1 MRLSDTSPFLRENLL
16 GRIAPKVDYGENI
29 QDPFVPELQVAKWL
43 PVAFTQ
49 TANRGNGQ
57 SAYVIAKG
65 KPVAM
70 CRGGDFGLVPAGI
83 AADIIAGSATA
94 LIYSA
99 DDVTWKT
106 EDLTTG
112 AAVTGAVT
120 YSLGDVAQA
129 VWDRGLVDAAMAT
142 EAAAKYAIAGYD
154 AADLPGVGG
163 GTPSPAEDEAI
174 VRALISSPV
183 GHAKDH
189 LWVYLGSAEAGDF
202 KFQNYA
208 PKAKASLRTA
218 GVLRVPHIVTASAT
232 QVVDGTGATG
242 TGGASAQPTVG
253 AWYNA
258 TNAAL
263 FARYSERGLSAT
275 SSVALVIL
283 TANVLAK
290 NIAGRTPIS
299 SSLTGLLL
307 REVSSIAKISKSGD
321 FWVDE
326 MGGALVVFNTAWT
339 ATPTSTTF
347 TFSHYAAN
355 VASTSAE
362 VSFAGEA
369 RPGDLVTFDA
379 ASNFIAAGSTVA
391 SSEIVGQVLAVLKG
405 PRGGLERVRTGYHDS
420 AVSARSKMP
429 GSATDGYSDL
439 ITMAEE
445 TAADETII
453 IKFCVK

>member
-16 GRIAPKVDYGENI
+16 ERIAPKVDYGENI

-49 TANRGNGQ
+49 TANRGRGQ

-83 AADIIAGSATA
+83 AADIIAGG
-94 LIYSA
+94 LVYGA

-142 EAAAKYAIAGYD
+142 EAAAKYGIAGYD
-154 AADLPGVGG
+154 AANLPGAG
-163 GTPSPAEDEAI
+163 GTAPDEEHDAI
-174 VRALISSPV
+174 IHALISSPV
-183 GHAKDH
+183 GHAKDN

-218 GVLRVPHIVTASAT
+218 GVLRVPHVVTASAT
-232 QVVDGTGATG
+232 VTVNGA
-242 TGGASAQPTVG
+242 GASASYVADGQLVVG
-253 AWYNA
+253 SWYTDA
-258 TNAAL
+258 QAAQ
-263 FARYSERGLSAT
+263 FARYSERGLTAT
-275 SSVALVIL
+275 GGVALIAL

-290 NIAGRTPIS
+290 NTSRTPITS
-299 SSLTGLLL
+299 DDAAVLV
-307 REVSSIAKISKSGD
+307 REVSSISKITKSGD

-326 MGGALVVFNTAWT
+326 AGGALAVFETAFT
-339 ATPTSTTF
+339 ASTTF

-355 VASTSAE
+355 VASTAAE

>member
-16 GRIAPKVDYGENI
+16 ERIAPKVDYGENI

-49 TANRGNGQ
+49 TANRGRGQ

-70 CRGGDFGLVPAGI
+70 CRGGDFGLVPAGV
-83 AADIIAGSATA
+83 AADIVAGGLS
-94 LIYSA
+94 YSA

-112 AAVTGAVT
+112 AAVAAAVA

-129 VWDRGLVDAAMAT
+129 IWDRGLVDAAMAT
-142 EAAAKYAIAGYD
+142 EAAAKYGIAGYD
-154 AADLPGVGG
+154 AANLPGAG
-163 GTPSPAEDEAI
+163 GTAPDEEYDAI
-174 VRALISSPV
+174 IHALISSPV
-183 GHAKDH
+183 GHAKDN

-242 TGGASAQPTVG
+242 TGGADAQPTVG

-263 FARYSERGLSAT
+263 FARYSERGLSAA

-339 ATPTSTTF
+339 GTPTSTTF

-355 VASTSAE
+355 VASTAAE

-379 ASNFIAAGSTVA
+379 SSNFIAAGSTVA

>member
-1 MRLSDTSPFLRENLL
+1 MRLTDTNRFLREDLL
-16 GRIAPKVDYGENI
+16 ERIAPKVDYGENI
-29 QDPFVPELQVAKWL
+29 QDPIVPELQVAKWL

-49 TANRGNGQ
+49 TANRGRGQ

-70 CRGGDFGLVPAGI
+70 CRGGEFGLVPAGV
-83 AADIIAGSATA
+83 AADIIANGLSYA
-94 LIYSA
+94 A
-99 DDVTWKT
+99 DDVTWLS

-112 AAVTGAVT
+112 AAVTAAVSYT
-120 YSLGDVAQA
+120 RDEVAQA
-129 VWDRGLVDAAMAT
+129 IWDRGLVDAAMAT
-142 EAAAKYAIAGYD
+142 EAAAKYSVSGYD
-154 AADLPGVGG
+154 AANLPGAGG
-163 GTPSPAEDEAI
+163 AAPDEEYDAI
-174 VRALISSPV
+174 IHAFISSPV
-183 GHAKDH
+183 GHAKDN
-189 LWVYLGSAEAGDF
+189 LWVYLGSAQAGDF
-202 KFQNYA
+202 KFQNFA
-208 PKAKASLRTA
+208 PKHKVSLRTA

-242 TGGASAQPTVG
+242 TGGASAQPAVG

-275 SSVALVIL
+275 SSVALVVL

-290 NIAGRTPIS
+290 NTSRTPITS
-299 SSLTGLLL
+299 NLSGLLL
-307 REVSSIAKISKSGD
+307 REVSSIAKITKSGD

-326 MGGALVVFNTAWT
+326 MGGALVVFDTAWT
-339 ATPTSTTF
+339 GTPTSTTF

-355 VASTSAE
+355 VASTAAE
-362 VSFAGEA
+362 VSFAGEV

-379 ASNFIAAGSTVA
+379 ASNFIAADSTVA
-391 SSEIVGQVLAVLKG
+391 ASEVVGQVLAVLKG

-420 AVSARSKMP
+420 AVGAKSKMP

-445 TAADETII
+445 TAADETVI